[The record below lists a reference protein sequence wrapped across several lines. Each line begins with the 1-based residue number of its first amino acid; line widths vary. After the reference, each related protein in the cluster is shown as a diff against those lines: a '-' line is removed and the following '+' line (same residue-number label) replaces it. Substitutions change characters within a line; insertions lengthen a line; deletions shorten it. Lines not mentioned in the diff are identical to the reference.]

1 MKRLL
6 RQLSSAARIRNAQ
19 RLRAS
24 AVANAQK
31 ANAARLKVSAARQR
45 VNAAR
50 QKASA
55 AKQKVNAARLKVSA
69 QRHAQTARLQQ
80 AKMLLSNL
88 QNPAVFPHDIK
99 DIVFRDNIFFLYI
112 FVDR

>member
-1 MKRLL
+1 MRRLL

-50 QKASA
+50 LKASA
-55 AKQKVNAARLKVSA
+55 P
-69 QRHAQTARLQQ
+69 RHALTARLQQ
-80 AKMLLSNL
+80 AKRLLSNL